1 MDVADLIEKGKI
13 KRVFRARRKWN
24 IPNLFYHITQRAA
37 GKEPLF
43 IEDDDYVAMLGFMKE
58 ACARHEI
65 EIHAFCLMPN
75 HIHLLLRPLQRN
87 LSEFMRNMLSRY
99 AARFNR
105 KYERKGHLFGGPYRQ
120 AVCLEDAYV
129 LAVSLYIHLNPVRAG
144 LVSDPV
150 KYRWA
155 TTRLYC
161 EGSTRKSFVKTS
173 AVLGLISSKDGKA
186 RKEQRKRYRDILRK
200 ASDLEIGEVMEQE
213 GVIENFLTHLRGVI
227 PSSLGSFFKINKF
240 PAEIGINLISIEEL
254 DEKIKEIREDPMGK
268 RPETL
273 KARRFLIEQLIAR
286 GYKREEIAQRL
297 GMSRK
302 TIYNILRKAPSL

>member
-1 MDVADLIEKGKI
+1 M
-13 KRVFRARRKWN
+13 
-24 IPNLFYHITQRAA
+24 
-37 GKEPLF
+37 
-43 IEDDDYVAMLGFMKE
+43 
-58 ACARHEI
+58 
-65 EIHAFCLMPN
+65 
-75 HIHLLLRPLQRN
+75 
-87 LSEFMRNMLSRY
+87 
-99 AARFNR
+99 
-105 KYERKGHLFGGPYRQ
+105 
-120 AVCLEDAYV
+120 

-213 GVIENFLTHLRGVI
+213 GVIENFLTRLRGVI
-227 PSSLGSFFKINKF
+227 PSCLGNFFKINKI
-240 PAEIGINLISIEEL
+240 PAEMGINLISIEEL
-254 DEKIKEIREDPMGK
+254 EEKIREIREDPMGK

-302 TIYNILRKAPSL
+302 TIYNILRKAPPS